1 MCGHVRS
8 ALVISFF
15 FPVTWIMFL
24 PPLLCSLSVQPLLF
38 VACQEIPRTMP
49 YTKGMQIEVSKV
61 ENDSVVAWLPAVVAK
76 NIWKNNLLV
85 EYTVSKSGGI
95 ALSEEIVDVKHVRPC
110 PPQAS
115 AISFCINDEVE
126 AFQGGGWWLGVITEV
141 HPELKY
147 TIKSIHL
154 GVRIHRTLGPRQV
167 GPTYC
172 AAYCAEYSNCY
183 SVTNLSSD
191 MLPCPA
197 DSLTKGGLLLS
208 SQQGAHWGNVACGVT
223 C

>member
-1 MCGHVRS
+1 MLDQLLL
-8 ALVISFF
+8 LVFF

-154 GVRIHRTLGPRQV
+154 GVEVQLSQKLLRLRYDWVDGQWKQESQV
-167 GPTYC
+167 C
-172 AAYCAEYSNCY
+172 
-183 SVTNLSSD
+183 TNLPRIYISFKYLLN
-191 MLPCPA
+191 MNLMHLLFTLP
-197 DSLTKGGLLLS
+197 GLLCS
-208 SQQGAHWGNVACGVT
+208 YFN
-223 C
+223 

>member
-1 MCGHVRS
+1 VLNH
-8 ALVISFF
+8 F
-15 FPVTWIMFL
+15 
-24 PPLLCSLSVQPLLF
+24 F

-154 GVRIHRTLGPRQV
+154 GVEVQLSQKLLRLRYDWVDGQWKQESQV
-167 GPTYC
+167 C
-172 AAYCAEYSNCY
+172 
-183 SVTNLSSD
+183 TNLSRIYISFKYLLNLNSVHLLFT
-191 MLPCPA
+191 LP
-197 DSLTKGGLLLS
+197 GLICS
-208 SQQGAHWGNVACGVT
+208 YFN
-223 C
+223 